1 MNRGENSDSI
11 PIDLILEILS
21 RLPSKSIA
29 RFRCLSKLWG
39 SMLRQPYFTEL
50 FLTRS
55 SARPR
60 LLIGIRS
67 QNGEFS
73 FFSTPHPQN
82 PYGKSSLVVT
92 ADFHMKFSEDMRPVF
107 CCVTSGLIYFS
118 SMRISKDE
126 NEDEVPVLCNPIT
139 GQSLGAYFH
148 SISYF

>member
-67 QNGEFS
+67 QNVCGS
-73 FFSTPHPQN
+73 QRTRMRMKCLC
-82 PYGKSSLVVT
+82 YVT
-92 ADFHMKFSEDMRPVF
+92 LSQDSP
-107 CCVTSGLIYFS
+107 
-118 SMRISKDE
+118 
-126 NEDEVPVLCNPIT
+126 
-139 GQSLGAYFH
+139 
-148 SISYF
+148 